1 MSQKLYRCSFVLWF
15 SINGFHVLN
24 PFKTKKKKKVHT
36 KNIFIHIIFTTDPNL
51 MFFNDHIF
59 TYLVLTISTG
69 IENTVVTKPLIM
81 LLTKCSNK
89 PSFITFSENIDSKN
103 FKDRVKEIKI
113 LI

>member
-1 MSQKLYRCSFVLWF
+1 
-15 SINGFHVLN
+15 
-24 PFKTKKKKKVHT
+24 
-36 KNIFIHIIFTTDPNL
+36 

-89 PSFITFSENIDSKN
+89 PSFITFSEILTVRTLKTESK
-103 FKDRVKEIKI
+103 K
-113 LI
+113 